1 MNNSIQKDNIIKL
14 LSGMSSEKE
23 IRKYLNRFSSDEF
36 RFAVIKVG
44 GAVIQNDLE
53 NLISSL
59 AFLHE
64 VGLRPVIVHGGGPR
78 LSEELTNRKID
89 FSFVDG
95 QRVTSKEVL
104 DVAISIFKEENSK
117 ITSALKSM
125 EIAAVPL
132 VKDVF
137 ECNIKNK
144 ELGFVGEVINTQSK
158 NIKDII
164 LNGGIPVIA
173 PIGSTNDGQK
183 VNINGDKAT
192 LALAKEILPDKV
204 IFLSEIGGILDSSD
218 NLISTIN
225 IKDDY
230 ENLMNKE
237 WLHSGMKL
245 KLQQIK
251 ILLDSIP
258 SNSSVSI
265 TKPLNLNKE
274 LFTDAGFG
282 TLVKA
287 GHQIDKYKNI
297 DNQSIKT
304 VSSILESAFKG
315 KLIDN
320 YFNKKE
326 KDFYISSCNR
336 ASIVISYE
344 QDIAYMDKFAV
355 INTARGEG
363 LGNAMWSRMIK
374 DHKKVFWRS
383 RSSNAINNFYKDV
396 CDGFQKYD
404 EWNIFWIG
412 IKDLNELTDCIQ
424 YAIKQPATII
434 YED

>member
-1 MNNSIQKDNIIKL
+1 MNNSIQKDTIIKL

-23 IRKYLNRFSSDEF
+23 IRKYLNRFSSDDF

-53 NLISSL
+53 NLVSSL

-78 LSEELTNRKID
+78 LSEELTDRKIE

-104 DVAISIFKEENSK
+104 DVAISIFEEENSK

-125 EIAAVPL
+125 GIAAIPL
-132 VKDVF
+132 VKDIF

-144 ELGFVGEVINTQSK
+144 ELGFVGEVINTKSK

-204 IFLSEIGGILDSSD
+204 IFLSEVGGILDSSD

-297 DNQSIKT
+297 DSQSITT
-304 VSSILESAFKG
+304 VTSILESAFKG
-315 KLIDN
+315 KLVDN

-326 KDFYISSCNR
+326 KDFYVSSCNR

-355 INTARGEG
+355 INNARGEG

-383 RSSNAINNFYKDV
+383 RSTNAINNFYKDV

>member
-1 MNNSIQKDNIIKL
+1 MNNSIQKDTIIKL

-23 IRKYLNRFSSDEF
+23 IRKYLNRFSSDDF

-53 NLISSL
+53 NLVSSL

-78 LSEELTNRKID
+78 LSEELTNRKIE

-104 DVAISIFKEENSK
+104 DVAISIFEEENSK

-125 EIAAVPL
+125 GIAAIPL
-132 VKDVF
+132 VKDIF

-144 ELGFVGEVINTQSK
+144 ELGFVGEVINTKSK

-204 IFLSEIGGILDSSD
+204 IFLSEVGGILDSSD

-297 DNQSIKT
+297 NSQSITT
-304 VSSILESAFKG
+304 VTSILESAFKG
-315 KLIDN
+315 KLVDN

-326 KDFYISSCNR
+326 KDFYVSSCNR

-355 INTARGEG
+355 INNARGEG

-383 RSSNAINNFYKDV
+383 RSTNAINNFYKDV

-424 YAIKQPATII
+424 YAIKQPTTII

>member
-1 MNNSIQKDNIIKL
+1 MNNSIQKDTIIKL

-95 QRVTSKEVL
+95 QRITSKEVL

-144 ELGFVGEVINTQSK
+144 ELGFVGEVINTQSR

-297 DNQSIKT
+297 DKQSIKT
-304 VSSILESAFKG
+304 VLSILESAFKG

-320 YFNKKE
+320 YFNNKE

-412 IKDLNELTDCIQ
+412 IKDLNELTDCLQ

>member
-1 MNNSIQKDNIIKL
+1 MNNSIQKDTIIKL

-53 NLISSL
+53 NLVSSL

-78 LSEELTNRKID
+78 LSEELTNRKIE

-104 DVAISIFKEENSK
+104 DVAISIFEEENSK

-125 EIAAVPL
+125 GIAAIPL
-132 VKDVF
+132 VKDIF

-144 ELGFVGEVINTQSK
+144 ELGFVGEVINTKSK

-173 PIGSTNDGQK
+173 PIGSTKDGQK

-297 DNQSIKT
+297 DSQSITT
-304 VSSILESAFKG
+304 VTSILESAFKG
-315 KLIDN
+315 KLVDN

-326 KDFYISSCNR
+326 KDFYVSSCNR

-355 INTARGEG
+355 INNARGEG

-383 RSSNAINNFYKDV
+383 RSTNAINNFYKDV

>member
-1 MNNSIQKDNIIKL
+1 MNNSIQKDTIIKL

-53 NLISSL
+53 NLVSSL

-78 LSEELTNRKID
+78 LSEELTNRKIE

-104 DVAISIFKEENSK
+104 DVAISIFEEENSK

-125 EIAAVPL
+125 GIAAIPL
-132 VKDVF
+132 VKDIF

-144 ELGFVGEVINTQSK
+144 ELGFVGEVINTKSK

-297 DNQSIKT
+297 DSQSITT
-304 VSSILESAFKG
+304 VTSILESAFKG
-315 KLIDN
+315 KLVDN

-326 KDFYISSCNR
+326 KDFYVSSCNR

-355 INTARGEG
+355 INNARGEG

-383 RSSNAINNFYKDV
+383 RSTNAINNFYKDV